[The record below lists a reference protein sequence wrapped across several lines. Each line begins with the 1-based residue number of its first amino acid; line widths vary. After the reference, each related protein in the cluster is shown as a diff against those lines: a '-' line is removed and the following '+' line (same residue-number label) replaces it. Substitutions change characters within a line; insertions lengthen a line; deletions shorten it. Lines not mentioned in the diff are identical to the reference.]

1 MNELSIIGS
10 LFTPRCPVNG
20 KMRAVLV
27 DWLVEVHSQ
36 FKLLQETLYM
46 TVYVIDKFLQ
56 VRYLPRIV
64 ASVTENLLFLSL
76 RAKASPFVERNC
88 SWSG

>member
-1 MNELSIIGS
+1 M
-10 LFTPRCPVNG
+10 
-20 KMRAVLV
+20 V
-27 DWLVEVHSQ
+27 DWLVEVHTQ

-76 RAKASPFVERNC
+76 RAKVSPSVERSC
-88 SWSG
+88 SWSE

>member
-1 MNELSIIGS
+1 MDLS
-10 LFTPRCPVNG
+10 LPPRCPVNG

-56 VRYLPRIV
+56 VSFTPLIAAPF
-64 ASVTENLLFLSL
+64 TEHLVLFLS
-76 RAKASPFVERNC
+76 ER
-88 SWSG
+88 GLLHPT